1 MKTCSILISNYNSF
15 EAICL
20 CIESIRKHTH
30 YPGYKII
37 VYNDRCINKVDSE
50 YLHDCLN
57 KGWIQELYEGDVQQT
72 HGGSL
77 NILINEK
84 CQTDYAAI
92 IDCDIVIR
100 EGGWLE
106 DLINEAEKH
115 PKIIAVVDYKD
126 KGYAFAG
133 GYRTGIYLFWFG
145 LLNMNAY
152 RDGMQVNWRLSV
164 EDRTKEPY
172 LSEFRELY
180 PPETNDYFQMIFKRG
195 HLPYKTIE
203 DFPRDRIVNDPG
215 SQLYIKVMHDNPNGY
230 RVVPLPRQVRQKFFH
245 FEHLSMISIPH
256 PNHGEDVRMA
266 REDRFAMVK
275 IELEKLRALA

>member
-1 MKTCSILISNYNSF
+1 MKTCSILIPNYNSF
-15 EAICL
+15 EAVQL
-20 CIESIRKHTH
+20 CIESIKKHTH
-30 YPGYKII
+30 YPHKVI

-50 YLHDCLN
+50 YLHECLE
-57 KGWIQELYEGDVQQT
+57 KGRIHELYEGDVQQT

-100 EGGWLE
+100 EDGWLD
-106 DLINEAEKH
+106 DLISEAERH
-115 PKIIAVVDYKD
+115 PKILAVVDYKD

-152 RDGMQVNWRLSV
+152 RDGMQVNWKLSV

-180 PPETNDYFQMIFKRG
+180 PPEENEYFKMILSRG
-195 HLPYKTIE
+195 YWQSKNLE
-203 DFPRDRIVNDPG
+203 DWPRDKVVNDPG
-215 SQLYIKVMHDNPNGY
+215 SQLYIKVMYDNPKGY
-230 RVVPLPRQVRQKFFH
+230 RVVPLPNQVRQKFYH
-245 FEHLSMISIPH
+245 FEHISMISIPNERH
-256 PNHGEDVRMA
+256 DETVRKA
-266 REDRFAMVK
+266 RETRFAMIK
-275 IELEKLRALA
+275 TELNRLRAMA